1 MHSHLHHNSIFF
13 FLNNNYND
21 YTTSLYNYYNYGNI
35 SQAFFFFCKL
45 EIEIK
50 SHEYLSII
58 FDNRRRY
65 VCKWFPPKS
74 ISLLETR
81 SSSLSISRQNYIVPE
96 IFLKVPDS
104 ASAAFKASRSKFD
117 NSPEGR
123 HSKYIR
129 NNLSRCTELA
139 DEC

>member
-1 MHSHLHHNSIFF
+1 MAIIIL
-13 FLNNNYND
+13 
-21 YTTSLYNYYNYGNI
+21 
-35 SQAFFFFCKL
+35 QAFFFFCKL

-58 FDNRRRY
+58 FDEQKIY
-65 VCKWFPPKS
+65 MHKWFPPKS
-74 ISLLETR
+74 ISILETR

-104 ASAAFKASRSKFD
+104 ASVAFKASRSKFD

-139 DEC
+139 DGVLDAIYFQNVVSKVVSLSP